1 MLRNKRFELTK
12 PALALDAVV
21 RQGWITI
28 PAGEIIRVLAG
39 PNGERNQMID
49 VLWQDR
55 MLTMLAIDVTAGC
68 KEIEEASDASSR
80 SSGSFG
86 VLPQS
91 LNRSR
96 KRR

>member
-1 MLRNKRFELTK
+1 VLRNKRLELTK

-28 PAGEIIRVLAG
+28 PAGETIRVLAG

-68 KEIEEASDASSR
+68 KEIEEVSDASSR
-80 SSGSFG
+80 SSASFG
-86 VLPQS
+86 VPPQS
-91 LNRSR
+91 HNRPR